1 MAFSNFPPYHL
12 LPRPTRFGRQAKQAT
27 QASWNA
33 MAISPLGEKQII
45 ARGARPLI
53 VAPSDIIFLTGFAF
67 VRLCSQAVGPSVFSS
82 GARWLPLHARIWTRT
97 SPACSHLDNDFP
109 CVLAKGGR
117 PPAHARKR
125 RTTSSACS
133 EEPGCLAGHR
143 AWHPDEAGSVARA
156 VRGAATHTKG
166 CPRQARGTV
175 AILAQERAQ
184 GTRRGWPRGKRAPPK
199 ILKDP

>member
-1 MAFSNFPPYHL
+1 MSCGVL
-12 LPRPTRFGRQAKQAT
+12 
-27 QASWNA
+27 
-33 MAISPLGEKQII
+33 
-45 ARGARPLI
+45 
-53 VAPSDIIFLTGFAF
+53 
-67 VRLCSQAVGPSVFSS
+67 SQVGPSVFSS
-82 GARWLPLHARIWTRT
+82 GARWFLLLFLSLSKQGRRPHFSLSKQGRWPFFSGGLLLRAHTWTTT

-109 CVLAKGGR
+109 CMLAKGER

-133 EEPGCLAGHR
+133 EEPGCWAGHR
-143 AWHPDEAGSVARA
+143 VWYPDEAGSQARA